1 MFQVR
6 LEKQYHLG
14 DLEEFENLFR
24 QFFQPLVLFANKFI
38 YDLDLAE
45 NIVQDVFMNIWMN
58 REQIDFKGNL
68 KTYLYTSVK
77 NRAIN
82 SVKHSK
88 IEREY
93 KEKVRIVESDFN
105 TPETEFD
112 LQEMEKDINKVI
124 QNLPDKCRLIFLM
137 SRNDHLT
144 YAEIAEILGISIKT
158 VENQMGKALK
168 ALRTRLSELSYASF
182 Y

>member
-1 MFQVR
+1 M
-6 LEKQYHLG
+6 G
-14 DLEEFENLFR
+14 DMEEFENLFR
-24 QFFQPLVLFANKFI
+24 QFFKPLVLFANKFL

-45 NIVQDVFMNIWMN
+45 NIVQDVFLNVWMN
-58 REQIDFKGNL
+58 RENLDFSGNI

-77 NRAIN
+77 NKAIN

-88 IEREY
+88 IERDY
-93 KEKVRIVESDFN
+93 KEKITIIETDFN

-112 LQEMEKDINKVI
+112 LCEMEKSVNRVI
-124 QNLPDKCRLIFLM
+124 HNLPEKCRIIFLM

-144 YAEIAEILGISIKT
+144 YAEIAKILGISVKT

-168 ALRTRLSELSYASF
+168 ILKKNLSELAYF
-182 Y
+182 VFICF